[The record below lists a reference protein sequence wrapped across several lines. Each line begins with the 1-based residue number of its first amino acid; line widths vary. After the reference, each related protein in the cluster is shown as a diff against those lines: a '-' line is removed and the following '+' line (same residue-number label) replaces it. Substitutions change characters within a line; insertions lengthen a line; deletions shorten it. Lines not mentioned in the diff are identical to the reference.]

1 MNQDLHRLR
10 TVLIKTNFKNAEKLN
25 YPIIFQNK
33 TEPYFQVLNYF
44 FKTFCPKISKQIS
57 DAKYQVQGQTGDKFL
72 ISVWKIMRDFFNV
85 QLKLSLAQ
93 FQNEQKFGLQKIIL
107 ITTVAETFYQAKRK
121 IKKVKFRSRAAGI
134 NASVSTVREV
144 NASGCSENLPF
155 SRSGRPIELS
165 IDSLSESDSR
175 DTEFLKPRNPP
186 KPTVNHM
193 ESCDGLENSF
203 GNIVITPR
211 ILATDEGSNKNFDI
225 KHIQSK
231 IAALESKFPTS
242 KQDYELLFQ
251 RISLLESK
259 MENTENRNDNFKL
272 STAEQA
278 SLQARLNSINL

>member
-1 MNQDLHRLR
+1 
-10 TVLIKTNFKNAEKLN
+10 
-25 YPIIFQNK
+25 
-33 TEPYFQVLNYF
+33 
-44 FKTFCPKISKQIS
+44 
-57 DAKYQVQGQTGDKFL
+57 
-72 ISVWKIMRDFFNV
+72 MRDYFNV

-107 ITTVAETFYQAKRK
+107 VTTVAETFYQAKRK
-121 IKKVKFRSRAAGI
+121 IKKVKSRSRAAGI
-134 NASVSTVREV
+134 NASISTVREV

-175 DTEFLKPRNPP
+175 DTEFLNPRHPP
-186 KPTVNHM
+186 QPTVNNM
-193 ESCDGLENSF
+193 KNCVGLENSF

-211 ILATDEGSNKNFDI
+211 SLVTDEYDDEISNKNFDI
-225 KHIQSK
+225 KNIQSK
-231 IAALESKFPTS
+231 IAALESEFPTS

-251 RISLLESK
+251 RITLLESK
-259 MENTENRNDNFKL
+259 IENTENRNDNFKL